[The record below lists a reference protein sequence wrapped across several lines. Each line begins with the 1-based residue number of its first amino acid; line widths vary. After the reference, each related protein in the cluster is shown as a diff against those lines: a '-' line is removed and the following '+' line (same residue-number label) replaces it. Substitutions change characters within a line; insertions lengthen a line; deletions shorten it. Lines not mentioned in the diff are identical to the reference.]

1 MNQETKS
8 CMGNFQCAKVERTG
22 QVNLI
27 SPENV
32 KMIKHVLSSGRLMHG
47 SSFSQGRNM
56 GIPSWARFL
65 KRKQG

>member
-32 KMIKHVLSSGRLMHG
+32 KMIKHVLSMIAPQEEIIYTAILRRLYILP
-47 SSFSQGRNM
+47 F
-56 GIPSWARFL
+56 
-65 KRKQG
+65 